1 MRIAVILPRGCDFCP
16 EKGNSMETVVRTL
29 SGHSRLQAAVTLIC
43 DAGGPTPPGTHT
55 LTVPAGL
62 GRKARN
68 AAVGRILTT
77 LNPAVVEYHQQLKAA
92 SEMTRSLP
100 QATHVLYR
108 HTRIRPAHNPI
119 DAWRYGRRLARFD
132 RLVFVSEAAGQEFAA
147 DYPRLADRVAVVSN
161 PIDVEAWRADPETRE
176 KLILFCG
183 RALPEKGLD
192 LFCQALAETLDR
204 HPDWRGALVLGEW
217 DRNSDWAESHVRLL
231 DRFGDRVEIHK
242 SASLVQVQAV
252 TRRAAIAATPS
263 RVREAMGLTALEAHA
278 AGAALI
284 SSGRGGLR
292 EASGDHAV
300 YVGVEDARSLA
311 DAMNRLIEDPQAR
324 LALARGGQAFV
335 EQVHSPAARAAEL
348 DALRET
354 LADRSG
360 AGQPRR
366 RRFWPSAL
374 PGLGVSR
381 RGRSFP

>member
-1 MRIAVILPRGCDFCP
+1 MRIAVVLPRGSGFCP
-16 EKGNSMETVVRTL
+16 YKANSMETVVRTL
-29 SGHSRLQAAVTLIC
+29 SAHSRLQGMVNLIC
-43 DAGGPTPPGTHT
+43 DADDTVAAEGQFM
-55 LTVPAGL
+55 TVPAGL
-62 GRKARN
+62 RRRARIK
-68 AAVGRILTT
+68 AVGAL
-77 LNPAVVEYHQQLKAA
+77 LSVLKPDVVEYHQQLKAA
-92 SEMTRSLP
+92 SDLTRRLP

-108 HTRIRPAHNPI
+108 HTRIRPPRNPL

-147 DYPRLADRVAVVSN
+147 DYPRLADRVSVVCN

-204 HPDWRGALVLGEW
+204 HPDWRGALLLGEW
-217 DRNSDWAESHVRLL
+217 DRNSAWAEPHVRLL

-242 SASLVQVQAV
+242 SASVPEVRAV

-263 RVREAMGLTALEAHA
+263 RVRETLGLTALEAHA

-292 EASGDHAV
+292 EASGEHAV
-300 YVGVEDARSLA
+300 YVAVEDARPLA

-335 EQVHSPAARAAEL
+335 EQVHSPAVRAAEL
-348 DALRET
+348 DALREA
-354 LADRSG
+354 LLDRSG
-360 AGQPRR
+360 ATRPHR

-374 PGLGVSR
+374 FGLDVPRG
-381 RGRSFP
+381 GRSFS